1 MNSNARINSKGQII
15 EELDI
20 HLEKSEVDFEKSE
33 VDLEKSEVDFEKSEV
48 DLEKSEVDF
57 EKSEVDLEK
66 SEDPVSEK
74 PLSLQKFIYNHDKNK
89 IDEMEIL
96 AWCEIY
102 LAAKKK
108 GVSLFHSSGK

>member
-1 MNSNARINSKGQII
+1 MTSNVRVNSKGQII

-20 HLEKSEVDFEKSE
+20 HLEKPAEVDLEKSE
-33 VDLEKSEVDFEKSEV
+33 VDLEKSEE
-48 DLEKSEVDF
+48 
-57 EKSEVDLEK
+57 
-66 SEDPVSEK
+66 PVSER
-74 PLSLQKFIYNHDKNK
+74 PLSLQKFIYNHDIKK

-108 GVSLFHSSGK
+108 GTSLFHSSGK

>member
-20 HLEKSEVDFEKSE
+20 HLEKSEVD
-33 VDLEKSEVDFEKSEV
+33 LEKSEVDF
-48 DLEKSEVDF
+48 EKSEVDF

-74 PLSLQKFIYNHDKNK
+74 PLSLQKFIYNHDIKK

-108 GVSLFHSSGK
+108 GVSLFYSSRK